1 MSTDRDVTR
10 IVRSWLEEGRTAL
23 PDRVLDTVLDQLPA
37 TPQRRAS
44 WPARRFASM
53 NSTARLL
60 SAAAAAGAVV
70 VIALFAVPRFGG
82 PGSSQT
88 QPPATPS
95 PSVSP
100 SIAVG
105 SPGALSAGTYS
116 IRPFGPGSGTP
127 QVIFTVAGGYE
138 LIENWAVIPLT
149 GFSAPAGGGV
159 GFLKPDRLFSDP
171 CHWDSN
177 HDGLLETGN
186 VPVGPSIADLATA
199 LGRQSAYQVSAV
211 SDVIVDGHAA
221 KRLDI
226 TFPQS
231 LDLHTCDKLA
241 GDPPGVEGA
250 YLLWGTADPQET
262 KLTGQGPTNRWHLWI
277 VDLSGRRIVMV
288 LQDYVGTP
296 STRRAELQALVDS
309 VHFGS

>member
-1 MSTDRDVTR
+1 MSTDRDVNR

-37 TPQRRAS
+37 TPQRRAG

-60 SAAAAAGAVV
+60 SAAAAIGAVV
-70 VIALFAVPRFGG
+70 VIAALALPRFSG
-82 PGSSQT
+82 PGSGPSHA
-88 QPPATPS
+88 PATPS
-95 PSVSP
+95 TSVSP

-105 SPGALSAGTYS
+105 SPGPLSAGTYS
-116 IRPFGPGSGTP
+116 IGPFGAAGNP
-127 QVIFTVAGGYE
+127 QVIFTVSRGYE

-177 HDGLLETGN
+177 HDGIPGTGD
-186 VPVGPSIADLATA
+186 VTVGPSITDLATA
-199 LGRQSAYQVSAV
+199 LSRQTAYQVSAV
-211 SDVIVDGHAA
+211 SDVDVDGHAA

-226 TFPQS
+226 TFPQA
-231 LDLHTCDKLA
+231 LDLYACDKVA
-241 GDPPGVEGA
+241 TEPPGAEGA

-262 KLTGQGPTNRWHLWI
+262 KLTGQGPTNRWHVWI
-277 VDLSGRRIVMV
+277 IDLSGRRVVMV

-296 STRRAELQALVDS
+296 STRRAELQAIADS